1 MSGSE
6 ERKGDGNSVS
16 LILRMENKGG
26 KRMNGSSAV
35 WWRWVP
41 AHLHGWVNCH
51 LMTPNG
57 THNPTPVGAAFGWTL
72 TSPGQ
77 LPAVSAL
84 HAGISTGKPRA

>member
-41 AHLHGWVNCH
+41 AHLHG
-51 LMTPNG
+51 
-57 THNPTPVGAAFGWTL
+57 
-72 TSPGQ
+72 
-77 LPAVSAL
+77 
-84 HAGISTGKPRA
+84 